1 VTVYGRGGYVR
12 YEAPIIVDLGSISR
26 NTFTNTGQ
34 VPGVGPQGKD
44 KNGCATLDKF
54 NEPSCSETTGLS

>member
-1 VTVYGRGGYVR
+1 MK
-12 YEAPIIVDLGSISR
+12 YEVPTIMDLGSISR
-26 NTFTNTGQ
+26 NTFTNSGT

-54 NEPSCSETTGLS
+54 NEPSCSETSGLS

>member
-1 VTVYGRGGYVR
+1 MPVTFEVPV
-12 YEAPIIVDLGSISR
+12 ISDLGSISR

-34 VPGVGPQGKD
+34 VPGVGPVGKD

-54 NEPSCSETTGLS
+54 NEPSCSDSGLS